1 MAHVPKIL
9 AVLLVCGVA
18 LAGCSKFERAQR
30 PAWRASAEN
39 ICLSRGRV
47 AFSTYIQPAAHQIDG
62 PSICGLTHPLKVT
75 GLQGGAV
82 LFNATQT
89 LDCSMVAEL
98 DAWLAEVVQPAAQ
111 ARFGQ
116 PVAQIDSMGS
126 YSCRGMNNQIGARLS
141 EHSFGNALDIGG
153 FRLADGRP
161 ITLVRDWTHGDPQTQ
176 AFLHDVHNGACGH
189 FATVLSPGSNPFHYN
204 HMHVDLALHGMTSTG
219 PRRVCKPAP
228 QMTEPPS
235 LKEGPRNDALPDAP
249 DIDDDLD
256 IAQVGTPHE
265 SHAYAMRSSPDLALA
280 AATIAQAAPKP
291 QTYPPNKVDPA
302 NPPDPALRS
311 AVAEPPLP
319 PRRPT
324 GSGLNVSGPLAL
336 HAPPPDTRTSSN
348 SPTSPPRRG
357 AIHEDGS
364 YVPEGRPADFDL
376 STSRFAR

>member
-1 MAHVPKIL
+1 MAHVSKTL
-9 AVLLVCGVA
+9 AVLLVFGLAA

-30 PAWRASAEN
+30 PAWRTNAEN
-39 ICLSRGRV
+39 ACLSRGRV
-47 AFSTYIQPAAHQIDG
+47 AFSAYVQPASHEIDG
-62 PSICGLTHPLKVT
+62 PSICGLTRPLKVT
-75 GLQGGAV
+75 ALQGGAV
-82 LFNATQT
+82 QFNATQT

-161 ITLVRDWTHGDPQTQ
+161 ITLVRDWTHGDPETQ

-219 PRRVCKPAP
+219 PRGICKPAQ

-235 LKEGPRNDALPDAP
+235 LKEGPRKDALPDAP

-265 SHAYAMRSSPDLALA
+265 SHGYAMRSSPDLTLA
-280 AATIAQAAPKP
+280 AATIAQAAPK
-291 QTYPPNKVDPA
+291 NPA
-302 NPPDPALRS
+302 DLLSQP
-311 AVAEPPLP
+311 EPPLP
-319 PRRPT
+319 PRRQNA
-324 GSGLNVSGPLAL
+324 GLTVSGPLAL
-336 HAPPPDTRTSSN
+336 HSPPPDTRSS
-348 SPTSPPRRG
+348 SPSPPRRG
-357 AIHEDGS
+357 TMREDGS
-364 YVPEGRPADFDL
+364 FVPEGRPADFDL
-376 STSRFAR
+376 PTSRVSR